1 MGRVQTF
8 KEASRLKEFIVALLV
23 SNMAIT
29 AVQMAIIVGVLGLI
43 SFILGVLAETKKPAA
58 GTPIPGKD
66 VVICKYPSSP
76 TVVLGSLSFVFL
88 IASSVFGY
96 LSVFYPYRGKQ
107 VPQSILFKSMNF
119 TIFFNVSVFAAGMGA
134 MFLLWP
140 TITEQL
146 HRSHNVHHNLETEC
160 PTAKT
165 GLLGGGAFVSL
176 DAALL
181 WMVAL
186 MLAVNAREDFL
197 DEQKEDHFKGGDD
210 HVITTNI

>member
-1 MGRVQTF
+1 MGHGRVQTF

-107 VPQSILFKSMNF
+107 VPQSILFKSMTSPSSSTFLCLQLEWEQCFYYGQPSQSNF
-119 TIFFNVSVFAAGMGA
+119 
-134 MFLLWP
+134 
-140 TITEQL
+140 
-146 HRSHNVHHNLETEC
+146 
-160 PTAKT
+160 
-165 GLLGGGAFVSL
+165 
-176 DAALL
+176 
-181 WMVAL
+181 
-186 MLAVNAREDFL
+186 
-197 DEQKEDHFKGGDD
+197 
-210 HVITTNI
+210 

>member
-58 GTPIPGKD
+58 GAPIPGKD

-88 IASSVFGY
+88 IAS
-96 LSVFYPYRGKQ
+96 
-107 VPQSILFKSMNF
+107 
-119 TIFFNVSVFAAGMGA
+119 SVFAAGMGA

-165 GLLGGGAFVSL
+165 GLLGGG
-176 DAALL
+176 
-181 WMVAL
+181 
-186 MLAVNAREDFL
+186 
-197 DEQKEDHFKGGDD
+197 
-210 HVITTNI
+210 

>member
-1 MGRVQTF
+1 
-8 KEASRLKEFIVALLV
+8 
-23 SNMAIT
+23 
-29 AVQMAIIVGVLGLI
+29 
-43 SFILGVLAETKKPAA
+43 
-58 GTPIPGKD
+58 
-66 VVICKYPSSP
+66 
-76 TVVLGSLSFVFL
+76 
-88 IASSVFGY
+88 
-96 LSVFYPYRGKQ
+96 
-107 VPQSILFKSMNF
+107 
-119 TIFFNVSVFAAGMGA
+119 

-176 DAALL
+176 DASLL